1 MAQTCVELQAD
12 SGIAEQAG
20 RRGLLAAADGGR
32 APRLRS
38 VPLEPRQ
45 TGNSGRDEGVQRI
58 EEADRDEEVA
68 LVKGLAA
75 AISVWFNYTGACPP

>member
-1 MAQTCVELQAD
+1 MARTCVELQANI
-12 SGIAEQAG
+12 GAAEQGG
-20 RRGLLAAADGGR
+20 RRKLLAAADGGR

-38 VPLEPRQ
+38 IPLDPRQ
-45 TGNSGRDEGVQRI
+45 SDTRGRGDGVQGV